1 MRKIKQRIIV
11 LCMVSMVITCFTTI
25 SNAASTSSEQ
35 KFRELYLHL
44 LESGDNS
51 VQDISDLEL
60 PYMICYNIMEEVK
73 WNEGFVPYQCYKE
86 YNLIKV
92 DKMETKEDIPYLMQ
106 FHLSQDDSEFEQRY
120 AKVKQMIAKVQENLD
135 EKMTDLDKLLWFHEY
150 VVEQIYYKDTDATAE
165 HLGGATLAQGYGVC
179 EVYANALTLF
189 LKAENIPCEIIAGGS
204 HEWVAV
210 KIDGQWYHV
219 DPTWDD
225 TIAGSVGT
233 HYFLM
238 RNDDEFLNTLTKK
251 HEKWVTSSTF
261 ATETTKVASTATDY
275 TDWYVH
281 KVWNRMYYYNGYWY
295 YVMDHA
301 VRKNNI
307 QGTKESVI
315 CEGKNLKLNGM
326 ENGVL
331 TITCDGQEKQIDLKE
346 ESVPTATPFVEVLPT
361 ETPVVTDKVEITAT
375 PAVTPKPETKDV
387 VNGAEKPEK
396 PVIQSITNK
405 KGKKIKIVL
414 KKKVSNV
421 KGYEVVYSTN
431 KNFKKSVKKAA
442 FTGRSKTISKLSKNK
457 KYYIKVRAYKK
468 DAKGE
473 KIYGSYSKV
482 WKIKI
487 TK

>member
-1 MRKIKQRIIV
+1 
-11 LCMVSMVITCFTTI
+11 
-25 SNAASTSSEQ
+25 
-35 KFRELYLHL
+35 
-44 LESGDNS
+44 
-51 VQDISDLEL
+51 
-60 PYMICYNIMEEVK
+60 
-73 WNEGFVPYQCYKE
+73 
-86 YNLIKV
+86 
-92 DKMETKEDIPYLMQ
+92 
-106 FHLSQDDSEFEQRY
+106 
-120 AKVKQMIAKVQENLD
+120 
-135 EKMTDLDKLLWFHEY
+135 
-150 VVEQIYYKDTDATAE
+150 
-165 HLGGATLAQGYGVC
+165 
-179 EVYANALTLF
+179 
-189 LKAENIPCEIIAGGS
+189 
-204 HEWVAV
+204 
-210 KIDGQWYHV
+210 
-219 DPTWDD
+219 
-225 TIAGSVGT
+225 
-233 HYFLM
+233 
-238 RNDDEFLNTLTKK
+238 
-251 HEKWVTSSTF
+251 
-261 ATETTKVASTATDY
+261 
-275 TDWYVH
+275 
-281 KVWNRMYYYNGYWY
+281 
-295 YVMDHA
+295 
-301 VRKNNI
+301 
-307 QGTKESVI
+307 
-315 CEGKNLKLNGM
+315 M